1 MSGEEQIINFKNNYI
16 APRRTYNQRFGEMNM
31 KMNKLD
37 KGVLKLWY
45 IKAAIV
51 AFAIVTALVFILAVL
66 TAAEAPRNVYF
77 AVSLGAGIPLVLLLG
92 VVLIMPALRYKMY
105 EWGYDDKRIVVK
117 QGVIFRQR
125 VVIPVCQIQD
135 LHRIQGPIM
144 MMLKLSG
151 VTISTA
157 GSNFDISTL
166 TTYEAD
172 NLIDALEQSLEARV
186 EELKNEEI

>member
-1 MSGEEQIINFKNNYI
+1 
-16 APRRTYNQRFGEMNM
+16 M
-31 KMNKLD
+31 KMNRLD

-45 IKAAIV
+45 VRTAFGALALIGVAISV
-51 AFAIVTALVFILAVL
+51 LGILLVT
-66 TAAEAPRNVYF
+66 EAPRNVML
-77 AVSLGAGIPLVLLLG
+77 AVLLSVGIPVLLLLCI
-92 VVLIMPALRYKMY
+92 VLIMPALRYKMY
-105 EWGYDDKRIVVK
+105 AWGYDDKRIVVK

-135 LHRIQGPIM
+135 LHRTQGPIM

-166 TTYEAD
+166 TTDEAD
-172 NLIDALEQSLEARV
+172 RLIDTLEQNLETRV

>member
-1 MSGEEQIINFKNNYI
+1 
-16 APRRTYNQRFGEMNM
+16 M

-37 KGVLKLWY
+37 KSVLKLWY
-45 IKAAIV
+45 IRAAIG
-51 AFAIVTALVFILAVL
+51 ALVLVGVAVSAVVILIA
-66 TAAEAPRNVYF
+66 TGAPGNVTL
-77 AVSLGAGIPLVLLLG
+77 AVSLSVGIPVVLLLC
-92 VVLIMPALRYKMY
+92 VTLIMPVLRYKMY
-105 EWGYDDKRIVVK
+105 AWGYDDKRVIVK

-135 LHRIQGPIM
+135 LHRTQGPIM
-144 MMLKLSG
+144 MMLGLSG

-166 TTYEAD
+166 TTDEAD
-172 NLIDALEQSLEARV
+172 CLIEALEQNLETRV

>member
-1 MSGEEQIINFKNNYI
+1 
-16 APRRTYNQRFGEMNM
+16 M

-37 KGVLKLWY
+37 KSVLKLWY
-45 IKAAIV
+45 IRAAIG
-51 AFAIVTALVFILAVL
+51 ALALIGVVVSVLVILITTEVENSVMLAVSFG
-66 TAAEAPRNVYF
+66 V
-77 AVSLGAGIPLVLLLG
+77 GIPVALLLG
-92 VVLIMPALRYKMY
+92 IILIMPVLRYKMY
-105 EWGYDDKRIVVK
+105 AWGYDDKRIVVK

-135 LHRIQGPIM
+135 LHRTQGPIM
-144 MMLKLSG
+144 MMLRLSG

-166 TTYEAD
+166 TTDEAD
-172 NLIDALEQSLEARV
+172 RLIDTLEQNLEIRV

>member
-1 MSGEEQIINFKNNYI
+1 ME
-16 APRRTYNQRFGEMNM
+16 
-31 KMNKLD
+31 MNKLD
-37 KGVLKLWY
+37 KSVLKLWY
-45 IKAAIV
+45 IRAAIG
-51 AFAIVTALVFILAVL
+51 ALALIGAEISVLAVL
-66 TAAEAPRNVYF
+66 LATEAPRNVTL
-77 AVSLGAGIPLVLLLG
+77 AVSLSVGIPVVLLLC
-92 VVLIMPALRYKMY
+92 VTLIMPVLRYKMY
-105 EWGYDDKRIVVK
+105 AWGYDDKRIIVK

-166 TTYEAD
+166 TTDEAD
-172 NLIDALEQSLEARV
+172 RLIDALEQNLETRT
-186 EELKNEEI
+186 EELKNETV

>member
-1 MSGEEQIINFKNNYI
+1 
-16 APRRTYNQRFGEMNM
+16 M

-37 KGVLKLWY
+37 KSVLKLWY
-45 IKAAIV
+45 IRAVIGAL
-51 AFAIVTALVFILAVL
+51 ALVGVVISVLAILLATEAESNVML
-66 TAAEAPRNVYF
+66 T
-77 AVSLGAGIPLVLLLG
+77 VSLIVGIPVLLILCII
-92 VVLIMPALRYKMY
+92 LIMPVLRYKMY
-105 EWGYDDKRIVVK
+105 AWGYDDKRIVVK

-135 LHRIQGPIM
+135 LHRTQGPIM

-157 GSNFDISTL
+157 GSNFNISTL
-166 TTYEAD
+166 TTDEAD
-172 NLIDALEQSLEARV
+172 RLIDALEQNLETRV

>member
-1 MSGEEQIINFKNNYI
+1 MQM
-16 APRRTYNQRFGEMNM
+16 NQ
-31 KMNKLD
+31 LD
-37 KGVLKLWY
+37 KSVLKLWY
-45 IKAAIV
+45 IRAAIG
-51 AFAIVTALVFILAVL
+51 AMALVGVMIGVFVILLAAEAVGNVMLAVL
-66 TAAEAPRNVYF
+66 
-77 AVSLGAGIPLVLLLG
+77 LGVGIPILLLLC
-92 VVLIMPALRYKMY
+92 VTLIMPVLRYKMY
-105 EWGYDDKRIVVK
+105 AWGYDDKRIVVK

-135 LHRIQGPIM
+135 LHRTQGPIM

-166 TTYEAD
+166 TTDEAD
-172 NLIDALEQSLEARV
+172 RLIDALEQNLEARV

>member
-1 MSGEEQIINFKNNYI
+1 MELK
-16 APRRTYNQRFGEMNM
+16 
-31 KMNKLD
+31 KLD
-37 KGVLKLWY
+37 KSVLKLWY
-45 IKAAIV
+45 IRAAIV
-51 AFAIVTALVFILAVL
+51 TLALVGVFTSVATILH
-66 TAAEAPRNVYF
+66 AAEAQSDV
-77 AVSLGAGIPLVLLLG
+77 VLVVLIWVGIPVALLIG
-92 VVLIMPALRYKMY
+92 VTLIMPALRYKMY

-117 QGVIFRQR
+117 QGVIFRRR

-135 LHRIQGPIM
+135 LHRMQGPLM

-166 TTYEAD
+166 TTDEAD
-172 NLIDALEQSLEARV
+172 RMIDDLERNLEARI